1 MHKKNQRILKRI
13 NRALVLTCSLLL
25 AGQAVAAPIP
35 DSLKT
40 VAVPLPSLT
49 NYVKDTAAAI
59 RLGKALFWDMQVGS
73 DGQTA
78 CATCHFSSG
87 VDPRLVNTINPGLN
101 PGRNGVFDVT
111 LPLDKTDFP
120 FLGTNDDVVG
130 SQGVV
135 HKNFISLTS
144 GSAVDTCGAALSAA
158 RRVTDRNTPSSVLSV
173 FHKDNFWD
181 GRAKSIFNGVDISG
195 ASVTDP
201 LKAIWVTGRKGMVK
215 ASLSISP
222 ASTASQAVG
231 PPLNAVEMSCEGL
244 TFPRLG
250 RKMVNNGLAPLGA
263 QLVHARDSVLGSL
276 SKSPATGLNT
286 TYKAM
291 IQAAFQPT
299 YVSDNLV
306 PNGSGFTQTEQNFS
320 LFWGLAVMLY
330 ESTLNPN
337 DTPFDKWRE
346 GTGTLTAQQ
355 QLGLDVFLNKGSCE
369 GCHGGPEF
377 TNASIQTGGRGDF
390 ANTAVRPIAED
401 HGVEPAKNGE
411 FKSNTIRNIELTG
424 PYFHNGGYLTLKQLV
439 DFYNRGG
446 DHLSGAT
453 DAQIRPLGLTEE
465 EKTALVDFMIT
476 LTDNRVKCEQA
487 PFDRPSINIPNG
499 ATLSAV
505 GAAGRCSATDT
516 GIKPFLYTGDPQFHF
531 QMVP

>member
-1 MHKKNQRILKRI
+1 MFSKTNC
-13 NRALVLTCSLLL
+13 RAFFVIFSLSM
-25 AGQAVAAPIP
+25 AGNVWAGNNPP

-40 VAVPLPSLT
+40 VAIPLPDLT
-49 NYVKDTAAAI
+49 SYVKDKAAAI

-87 VDPRLVNTINPGLN
+87 VDPRTVNTVNPGLN
-101 PGRNGVFDVT
+101 PGRNGVLDAV

-120 FLGTNDDVVG
+120 FMHDDVVG

-144 GSAVDTCGAALSAA
+144 GSAVDTCGPALSAD
-158 RRVTDRNTPSSVLSV
+158 RRITDRNSPSSILSV

-181 GRAKSIFNGVDISG
+181 GRAKSVFNGVDISG
-195 ASVTDP
+195 NSMTDP
-201 LKAIWVTGRKGMVK
+201 LKGIWVNGRRGMTV

-222 ASTASQAVG
+222 ASAASQAVG
-231 PPLNAVEMSCEGL
+231 PPLNDVEMSCTGL
-244 TFPRLG
+244 TFQLLG
-250 RKMVNNGLAPLGA
+250 RKIVNNGLTPLGK
-263 QLVHARDSVLGSL
+263 QVVHPTDSTLGSF

-291 IQAAFQPT
+291 IQAAFQPA

-330 ESTLNPN
+330 ESTLNPD

-355 QLGLDVFLNKGSCE
+355 QLGLDVFMNKGSCAA
-369 GCHGGPEF
+369 CHGGPEF

-390 ANTAVRPIAED
+390 TNTAVRPITED
-401 HGVEPAKNGE
+401 GGVEPAKDGE
-411 FKSNTIRNIELTG
+411 FKSNTVRNIELTG
-424 PYFHNGGYLTLKQLV
+424 PYFHNGGYLTLQQLV

-446 DHLSGAT
+446 DHPSGAT
-453 DAQIRPLGLTEE
+453 DAQVRPLNLTVAEQ
-465 EKTALVDFMIT
+465 TALVDFMLT

-487 PFDRPSINIPNG
+487 PFDRPSISIPNG
-499 ATLSAV
+499 ATLTAV

-531 QMVP
+531 KMAP

>member
-1 MHKKNQRILKRI
+1 MYKTNRSTLKKVK
-13 NRALVLTCSLLL
+13 RALVLTCSLLL
-25 AGQAVAAPIP
+25 AGQAVAAPVP
-35 DSLKT
+35 NSLKT

-87 VDPRLVNTINPGLN
+87 VDPRTVNTVNPGLN

-120 FLGTNDDVVG
+120 FMHDDVVG

-144 GSAVDTCGAALSAA
+144 GSAVDTCGSALSTD
-158 RRVTDRNTPSSVLSV
+158 RRVTDRNSPSTVLSV

-181 GRAKSIFNGVDISG
+181 GRAKSTFNGVDISG
-195 ASVTDP
+195 NSITDP

-244 TFPRLG
+244 TFPLLG
-250 RKMVNNGLAPLGA
+250 RKMVNNGLTPLGA
-263 QLVHARDSVLGSL
+263 QVVHTTDSVLGSL

-291 IQAAFQPT
+291 IQAAFQST
-299 YVSDNLV
+299 YVSDTLV

-330 ESTLNPN
+330 EATLNPN
-337 DTPFDKWRE
+337 DTPFDKSRE
-346 GTGTLTAQQ
+346 GGPALTAQQ
-355 QLGLDVFLNKGSCE
+355 LVGQDVFLNKGGCA

-390 ANTAVRPIAED
+390 TNTAVRPVSED
-401 HGVEPAKNGE
+401 GGVQPANDGE

-424 PYFHNGGYLTLKQLV
+424 PYFHNGGYLTLQQLV

-446 DHLSGAT
+446 DHPSGAT
-453 DAQIRPLGLTEE
+453 DAQITPLGLTTAEQ
-465 EKTALVDFMIT
+465 TALVDFMLT

-499 ATLSAV
+499 TNLTAV
-505 GAAGRCSATDT
+505 GSAGRCSGTDT

-531 QMVP
+531 QMTP